1 MKKEFHIVLYI
12 LFFTIFS
19 CGSVTNFEEDL
30 DINSSD
36 IEVDTTFINPN
47 NGGVNNNGVFKI
59 LSLGDSYT
67 IGESVCETCKFPVQ
81 LVDTLLTIT
90 QNKSSFPLKIIAKTG
105 WTTTNLIS
113 AIDAENINSDYNL
126 VTLLIGVNNQYQRK
140 PFSTY
145 ETEFPKLVEIATKA
159 TNNNIE
165 NLIVISIPDY
175 AFTPF
180 GRANTTISSEID
192 TYNNFAQAYCN
203 SRGITFI
210 NITGITRQ
218 GLVNPALVANDGL
231 HPSKLAYKKF
241 VERITPIVLQK
252 LNLN

>member
-105 WTTTNLIS
+105 WTTTNLIR

-165 NLIVISIPDY
+165 N
-175 AFTPF
+175 
-180 GRANTTISSEID
+180 
-192 TYNNFAQAYCN
+192 
-203 SRGITFI
+203 
-210 NITGITRQ
+210 
-218 GLVNPALVANDGL
+218 
-231 HPSKLAYKKF
+231 
-241 VERITPIVLQK
+241 
-252 LNLN
+252 